1 MELINPD
8 DLHIELGYIEMSFII
23 NRKLMDYR
31 YELTE
36 SRFIVLFD
44 ISCFFSVQ

>member
-1 MELINPD
+1 MELINPN
-8 DLHIELGYIEMSFII
+8 DLRMEFGYIEMPFIT
-23 NRKLMDYR
+23 NRKLMGYR

-36 SRFIVLFD
+36 SQFIVLFD

>member
-8 DLHIELGYIEMSFII
+8 DLRIELGYIEMSFII
-23 NRKLMDYR
+23 NRKLMGYR

-36 SRFIVLFD
+36 SLFIVLFD
-44 ISCFFSVQ
+44 ISCFFSIH